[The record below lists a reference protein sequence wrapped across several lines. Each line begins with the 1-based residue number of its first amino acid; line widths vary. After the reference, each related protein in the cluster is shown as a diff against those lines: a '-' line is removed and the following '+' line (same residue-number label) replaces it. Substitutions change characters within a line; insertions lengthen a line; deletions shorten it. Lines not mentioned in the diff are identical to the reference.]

1 MVSFLRTKSAVL
13 LSIVIFPIFFLLS
26 GCFSFGLMLSTKNDN
41 GYHRSHW
48 KGDSITAL
56 SLAKDSNGTSG
67 WVFIGGHFDYLLIRG
82 GDNAVNILRDPLIHH
97 DKLSVENPV
106 EFIIDNE
113 KKQFNGKIKI
123 NYNWVAQTD
132 KEAALTYGF
141 ICKKDINTCSL
152 KIDNLLGTVHQKNKE
167 QKNEY
172 LLPFNHP
179 FNVEFYQYKENLI
192 GASTPRIL
200 LPVTLALDIV
210 TSPLQLLM
218 IPILSK

>member
-1 MVSFLRTKSAVL
+1 M
-13 LSIVIFPIFFLLS
+13 
-26 GCFSFGLMLSTKNDN
+26 
-41 GYHRSHW
+41 

-67 WVFIGGHFDYLLIRG
+67 WVFIGEHFDYLLIRG

-106 EFIIDNE
+106 EFIIDNQ

-123 NYNWVAQTD
+123 NYNWITQTD

-167 QKNEY
+167 QKMSIYY
-172 LLPFNHP
+172 LLTIPLMLN
-179 FNVEFYQYKENLI
+179 
-192 GASTPRIL
+192 STNTKKIL
-200 LPVTLALDIV
+200 LVPAHQEYYY
-210 TSPLQLLM
+210 PLLWR
-218 IPILSK
+218 